1 VIHISNFNDTQ
12 GEACFD
18 VRAEC
23 DGYNKLLASRGSLIA
38 FGADVDRYE
47 AHVVDIAGGAARL
60 VLGPGVTRVSSDAS
74 VS

>member
-1 VIHISNFNDTQ
+1 VVHISDFNGNQ
-12 GEACFD
+12 GEARFD

-60 VLGPGVTRVSSDAS
+60 ALGPGVTRVSSNPS